1 MFDKHNQKLFIFAFM
16 AIFVSYSP
24 LFWGYGGIYM
34 AHETQYITTRNLLTS
49 DPSFW
54 SLDGHCCSTYDPLL
68 TKNSWSA
75 VERH

>member
-1 MFDKHNQKLFIFAFM
+1 LAG
-16 AIFVSYSP
+16 SSP
-24 LFWGYGGIYM
+24 ERSLPERRSLAGSSPERSFSCSC
-34 AHETQYITTRNLLTS
+34 TTRNLLTS

-68 TKNSWSA
+68 TKNTWSA